1 MGVYGI
7 TYCGTWQPVGSTH
20 LLVLDAFPPPRS
32 LDVTLASGQKVAI
45 KRFKFHDLSP
55 AFVAHFEEEVPR
67 LVALSHPNLLP
78 LLGVCLQDFN
88 FSVFQWHVRTCVAH

>member
-1 MGVYGI
+1 MYTASLIAARGSPSGVR
-7 TYCGTWQPVGSTH
+7 TLP
-20 LLVLDAFPPPRS
+20 LDAFPPPRS